1 MTKFIEKLFD
11 VECFIT
17 QTHSRDVFSVLGTL
31 PKSMKAFFAL
41 LQAVT
46 YYRKKRTFK
55 NIRNRNS
62 NKKPFNQEGQ
72 TLRWCEVDNIKAVV
86 HKL

>member
-1 MTKFIEKLFD
+1 MLWFKYFWKQETEMTKFIEKLFD

-41 LQAVT
+41 L
-46 YYRKKRTFK
+46 
-55 NIRNRNS
+55 
-62 NKKPFNQEGQ
+62 
-72 TLRWCEVDNIKAVV
+72 
-86 HKL
+86 